1 MKQVSR
7 SVSKAAPTGGLNA
20 RDAIAAMPPTD
31 AVTLDNFF
39 PTPTSVNLRLGK
51 KSFATGMTGN
61 VETLA
66 NYSSSGASKLFAAA
80 NGAIYDVTS
89 GGAVGAAAVS
99 GNASNRWQSLNF
111 GSTAANGQFLYLFN
125 GVDYPLLYNGTQWQ
139 VVSGASAQTI
149 SSITNSGTTATVT
162 TASAHGLTT
171 GNFVAVSGVTPSAY
185 NGTYRIT
192 VTSATTFTY
201 TMASNPGGSAT
212 VVGSYLISPAITG
225 VDPRLLVQATSFK
238 QRIYMVEAGSTRC
251 WYLPVN
257 SIGGAAQ
264 SLDFGGMFKLG
275 GSLQAVATWSV
286 DNTAG
291 LNEFF
296 VAISSLGEVVV
307 YSGYDPTNA
316 ANWTISSHFRIGR
329 PIGRRCFVKV
339 GSDLIFITADGAF
352 PLKEAMLTD
361 RSQESAALSQ
371 KIQNLINNDVQSY
384 AANFGWDIILYP
396 IGNKLIVNVPSV
408 AGSISYQYVQNTIT
422 GAWCRFTGW
431 NAFAWALYNDSLYYG
446 GAGGVVYQADTG
458 YSDDGA
464 FIVGEVKTAFD
475 YYGAPGQLKQFSMC
489 RPVFYTAGR
498 LTAGLRMDVDFA
510 DSLPTSQPTFSGA
523 AGALWN
529 TSKWNTFDWG
539 TSSEIKKD
547 WQGITGL
554 GYAGALHMRI
564 VNNKTPVRWQSY
576 DVVYEIGGVL

>member
-7 SVSKAAPTGGLNA
+7 SVSKPAPTGGLNA
-20 RDAIAAMPPTD
+20 RDAIASMPPTD

-66 NYSSSGASKLFAAA
+66 NYNSSSASKLFAAA
-80 NGAIYDVTS
+80 GGSIYDITN

-99 GNASNRWQSLNF
+99 GNSSNRWQSLNF

-125 GVDYPLLYNGTQWQ
+125 GVDYPQLFNGTAWQ
-139 VVSGASAQTI
+139 QVT
-149 SSITNSGTTATVT
+149 GT
-162 TASAHGLTT
+162 S
-171 GNFVAVSGVTPSAY
+171 TP
-185 NGTYRIT
+185 I
-192 VTSATTFTY
+192 
-201 TMASNPGGSAT
+201 
-212 VVGSYLISPAITG
+212 AITG

-238 QRIYMVEAGSTRC
+238 QRIYMVEANSTRC

-257 SIGGAAQ
+257 AIGGAAQ

-361 RSQESAALSQ
+361 RSQQSAALSQ
-371 KIQNLINNDVQSY
+371 KIQNLINNDVQAY
-384 AANFGWDIILYP
+384 AGNFGWEIILYP

-408 AGSISYQYVQNTIT
+408 AGLSSYQYVQNTIT

-431 NAFAWALYNDSLYYG
+431 NAFAWSLFNDALYYG

-464 FIVGEVKTAFD
+464 FIVGDVKTAFD
-475 YYGAPGQLKQFSMC
+475 YYGAPGQIKQFSMV
-489 RPVFYTAGR
+489 RPVFYTAGNLR
-498 LTAGLRMDVDFA
+498 AGLVMNIDFA
-510 DSLPTSQPTFSGA
+510 DSLPIAQPTFSGA
-523 AGALWN
+523 IGALWN
-529 TSKWNTFDWG
+529 TSKWNTFGWG
-539 TSSEIKKD
+539 SSSEIKKD
-547 WQGITGL
+547 WQGVTGL

-576 DVVYEIGGVL
+576 DVVYEIGGVI